1 MLTSKNW
8 FTIGLRRDKEKVYLS
23 KNRIKAISSSKIDHM
38 TKFSTVLL
46 LISIYLFTTAC
57 TKGTPAFTSNP
68 DVWLIP
74 KLEVYAGAG
83 RDGIASINEPQFT
96 TTAATG
102 FMDEE
107 DLVTVLQIGDEIKAY
122 PHPILDY
129 HEIVNDEIDNLP
141 VAINYCPFT
150 GTSMAW
156 ERTFDG
162 LTTTFGVS
170 GLLYNSNL
178 MPFDRA
184 TETIWSQLALKGV
197 NGELLGKSA
206 IVHPMIEM
214 PWKTWKNLFPTG
226 KVLSKNTGF
235 DLVYGD
241 YPYLDFRTNNDFF
254 VFPVTNNDNR
264 LPNKERVL
272 GIIGTNETRIFRFN
286 SFTEKEK
293 IQVIHDFFMGSKIV
307 IFGSA
312 AQGIMGAL
320 SAKLADGTPL
330 EFLPTVNEH
339 NLLVDTNGNEW
350 TILGKAVSGEL
361 KGTQLDLPKSFMGYW
376 FSFAIFYPNVDI
388 Y

>member
-1 MLTSKNW
+1 
-8 FTIGLRRDKEKVYLS
+8 
-23 KNRIKAISSSKIDHM
+23 M
-38 TKFSTVLL
+38 TKFITLFLL
-46 LISIYLFTTAC
+46 ASIYLLTSAC
-57 TKGTPAFTSNP
+57 TKETPAFTSNS

-74 KLEVYAGAG
+74 KLEVYTGAG
-83 RDGIASINEPQFT
+83 RDGIAAINEPQFT
-96 TTAATG
+96 TNEATD
-102 FMDEE
+102 FMEDA
-107 DLVTVLQIGDEIKAY
+107 DLVTVLQIGEEIKAY

-129 HEIVNDEIDNLP
+129 HEIVNDEIGGLA
-141 VAINYCPFT
+141 VAVNYCPFT
-150 GTSMAW
+150 GTGMAW
-156 ERTFDG
+156 ERTFDDT
-162 LTTTFGVS
+162 TTTFGVS

-206 IVHPMIEM
+206 TVHAMVEM
-214 PWKTWKNLFPTG
+214 PWKTWKTLFPTG

-272 GIIGTNETRIFRFN
+272 GIIGPNETRIFRFN
-286 SFTEKEK
+286 TFAEKEK
-293 IQVIHDFFMGSKIV
+293 IQVIHDSFMGNRIA

-312 AQGIMGAL
+312 AQGIMGIV
-320 SAKLADGTPL
+320 SAKLKDGTPID
-330 EFLPTVNEH
+330 FLTTVNEQ

-350 TILGKAVSGEL
+350 TVLGKAVSGDL
-361 KGTQLDLPKSFMGYW
+361 KGTQLDIPKSFMGYW
-376 FSFAIFYPNVDI
+376 FSFAIFYPNLDI